1 MQVDVKGLTW
11 IRVDKMNGTRH
22 DGMKMDKNGQKWR
35 KQKKLGKKDE
45 NG

>member
-1 MQVDVKGLTW
+1 
-11 IRVDKMNGTRH
+11 MNGNGH

-35 KQKKLGKKDE
+35 KQRKLGEKDE